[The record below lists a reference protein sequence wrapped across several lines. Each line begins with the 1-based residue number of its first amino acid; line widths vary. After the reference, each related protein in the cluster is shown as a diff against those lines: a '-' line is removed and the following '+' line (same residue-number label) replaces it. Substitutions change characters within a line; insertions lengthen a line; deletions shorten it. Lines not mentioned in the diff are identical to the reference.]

1 MYVFLHKDM
10 ILKVTLDT
18 FQRKEA
24 KSQSRVLCDDRVV
37 VQLPSQQRR
46 KAAKEP
52 RRVEAGGA
60 EHARRALEA
69 SGSLETDSEASRGSS
84 EERNTKHTHIQFLF
98 LKTAT
103 TTQANS
109 VCFDYLFCHLQL
121 NLILLSGLLSVL
133 FIYQTNIGDAFIE
146 LAKNNYKNNLFQS
159 QQYLRMFLVLE
170 QL

>member
-1 MYVFLHKDM
+1 M
-10 ILKVTLDT
+10 ILFREKRLNLRAGFCAMTGWLCSCP
-18 FQRKEA
+18 RSREGRRP
-24 KSQSRVLCDDRVV
+24 KSRGGW
-37 VQLPSQQRR
+37 
-46 KAAKEP
+46 
-52 RRVEAGGA
+52 RRVERSMRGERWRPVAVWRQTQRHPEA
-60 EHARRALEA
+60 AARK
-69 SGSLETDSEASRGSS
+69 ETQ
-84 EERNTKHTHIQFLF
+84 NTHISSFLF
-98 LKTAT
+98 LKTTT

-170 QL
+170 